1 MFPAIKN
8 TITLILKNISKDV
21 KNVQNV
27 QDVFYQ
33 VNNINFIFIK

>member
-8 TITLILKNISKDV
+8 TITLILKNIFKDV

-27 QDVFYQ
+27 QNVFYQ